1 MFKVDYLNGQAY
13 SSDPTKYTY
22 SYLYANNDAMSN
34 GFQPIFSLTSTLLN
48 NCQYPNNVCY
58 YSYGAGGGSGGAFSF
73 DSLSDTSVRVSFKPV
88 SYLDFST
95 NTAYNHYF
103 RLQFHGFN
111 FGAGCSISSVVA

>member
-1 MFKVDYLNGQAY
+1 VFKVDYLNGQAH

-73 DSLSDTSVRVSFKPV
+73 DSLSDTSVRVSFKPAD
-88 SYLDFST
+88 YLDFST
-95 NTAYNHYF
+95 HTVYNHYF
-103 RLQFHGFN
+103 RLQFHGFG
-111 FGAGCSISSVVA
+111 FGAGCLISSVVA